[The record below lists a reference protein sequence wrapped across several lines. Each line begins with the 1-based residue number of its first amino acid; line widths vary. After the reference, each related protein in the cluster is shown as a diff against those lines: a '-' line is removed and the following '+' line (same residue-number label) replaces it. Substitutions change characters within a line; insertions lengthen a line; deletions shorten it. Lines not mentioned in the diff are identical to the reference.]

1 MRKKLTVTLIAAAAF
16 LGAPVALHAPAA
28 SASTCAS
35 QVPVVCDVY
44 NAGAR
49 VLCNALSKYADCI
62 Q

>member
-1 MRKKLTVTLIAAAAF
+1 MRKKLGVTLFAAAAL
-16 LGAPVALHAPAA
+16 LGAPAVLTAPPA

-44 NAGAR
+44 TGVAR
-49 VLCNALSKYADCI
+49 TLCQAVAKYADCI